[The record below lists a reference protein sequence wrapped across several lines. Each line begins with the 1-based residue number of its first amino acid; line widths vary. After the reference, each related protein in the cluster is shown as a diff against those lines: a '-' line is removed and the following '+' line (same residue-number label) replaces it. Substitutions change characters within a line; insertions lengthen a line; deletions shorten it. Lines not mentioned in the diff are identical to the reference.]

1 MTDNLS
7 HLPVVARPHVQ
18 RHVFGQSHLVKR
30 DPSAGR
36 DYDQTERAC
45 VCGVVKITVHGEGG
59 SAWREWR
66 LPGSPTQFNDA
77 LGAPRCTSTSEEAT

>member
-7 HLPVVARPHVQ
+7 HLPVVTLAQVP
-18 RHVFGQSHLVKR
+18 RHTFGDPRYVKA
-30 DPSAGR
+30 DPMEGR
-36 DYDQTERAC
+36 DYPQTERTC
-45 VCGVVKITVHGEGG
+45 ECGVVKITVHGDGG

-77 LGAPRCTSTSEEAT
+77 LGAPPCTSASEAAS